1 MGDLN
6 NPRRAGPMQFTY
18 CPHPACCALAEI
30 LDRFTLQSTD
40 GPVEHVRV
48 LCLNRHRFALPV
60 DSLPAR
66 YPEGVE
72 ERTPTRYRPGS

>member
-1 MGDLN
+1 
-6 NPRRAGPMQFTY
+6 MQFTY

-48 LCLNRHRFALPV
+48 LCLNQHRFALPV
-60 DSLPAR
+60 GSLPAR
-66 YPEGVE
+66 HPERSD
-72 ERTPTRYRPGS
+72 ERRPTRYQTGS

>member
-1 MGDLN
+1 
-6 NPRRAGPMQFTY
+6 MQFTY

-60 DSLPAR
+60 DSLPSSTVDTL
-66 YPEGVE
+66 PIG
-72 ERTPTRYRPGS
+72 ERSRRLR